1 MIRAF
6 FALLA
11 RDLRLATRRRFDL
24 LQPLFFTLLVCLL
37 TTLAIGPEPAL
48 LARLAAAVTWI
59 AVLLA
64 LLLALDGLFR
74 PDAEDGS
81 LELLLTA
88 PAPLPVL
95 VMAMPFAFWLLV
107 LLPLIL
113 CAPLFSW
120 FRPIPGSVKPAPGG
134 ISCVWGMLCVACF
147 PRKAAPGCRPLPVRM
162 AGGGAQ
168 ACIMKSGS
176 TLAGLV
182 SPPAGGGAAVGELLS
197 ESASVPGAG
206 YMASSA
212 FVVKNL
218 PGSDLCRPSGREEG
232 NVWGD

>member
-1 MIRAF
+1 MMRAF

-37 TTLAIGPEPAL
+37 TTLAIGPEPVL

-95 VMAMPFAFWLLV
+95 VMAKVFAFWLLV

-113 CAPLFSW
+113 CAPLFAMMLHL
-120 FRPIPGSVKPAPGG
+120 PGALWAPLLLTLLLATPCLAWLGAT
-134 ISCVWGMLCVACF
+134 C
-147 PRKAAPGCRPLPVRM
+147 AALTVHARR
-162 AGGGAQ
+162 GGAL
-168 ACIMKSGS
+168 
-176 TLAGLV
+176 LALLLLPLTVPVLIAAIGTIDAASQGLPLH
-182 SPPAGGGAAVGELLS
+182 SPLLLL
-197 ESASVPGAG
+197 GAG
-206 YMASSA
+206 AIAACSVGPFA
-212 FVVKNL
+212 CAAAL
-218 PGSDLCRPSGREEG
+218 RLGLR
-232 NVWGD
+232 

>member
-1 MIRAF
+1 MMRAF

-11 RDLRLATRRRFDL
+11 RDLRLALRRRFDL
-24 LQPLFFTLLVCLL
+24 LQPLYFAVLVCLL

-95 VMAMPFAFWLLV
+95 VLAKVLAFWMVV
-107 LLPLIL
+107 LLPLIA
-113 CAPLFSW
+113 CTPLF
-120 FRPIPGSVKPAPGG
+120 AN
-134 ISCVWGMLCVACF
+134 MLHLPPSLWLPLLVTLLLATPCLAWLGAVC
-147 PRKAAPGCRPLPVRM
+147 AALTVQARR
-162 AGGGAQ
+162 GGALLALLLLPLTVPVLIAALGTTDAAAQ
-168 ACIMKSGS
+168 GLPMRPPLLMLAAGS
-176 TLAGLV
+176 A
-182 SPPAGGGAAVGELLS
+182 
-197 ESASVPGAG
+197 
-206 YMASSA
+206 
-212 FVVKNL
+212 
-218 PGSDLCRPSGREEG
+218 
-232 NVWGD
+232 